1 MNKLKSRK
9 FWMCAGAFLFSAG
22 SYFVANITDNK
33 TLQMVS
39 LIMIGVSA
47 GCYAIAEA
55 LVDSSAA
62 GSNTTN
68 TSITST
74 TIKKDA

>member
-9 FWMCAGAFLFSAG
+9 FWMCAGAFLFSTG
-22 SYFVANITDNK
+22 SYILANITGNK
-33 TLQMVS
+33 TLQIASLVMV
-39 LIMIGVSA
+39 GVSA

-55 LVDSSAA
+55 LVDSSSVA
-62 GSNTTN
+62 SKTSS
-68 TSITST
+68 TSIISN